1 MKIISM
7 HKVDA
12 AMEAGKLP
20 SPELIQGMGQLMGEM
35 RRASAFVDGDGLRQS
50 HTRARVRV
58 KGAGPGP
65 RQGTTVERGPYAGGN
80 ELVERLTRIRVK
92 DMEEGIAWAARQAE
106 ATGAEVEVG
115 PITEGWDLGLMAK
128 PAQAPLRCLL
138 LQKGDPASESD
149 RSSSSSS
156 SRATAALGG
165 VTADMER
172 AGVLL
177 TPPTRLRPS
186 REGKRISVA
195 GGKPVFR
202 DGPFAESKELIAGFV
217 LLDVPGMP
225 DAVEW
230 ALRFAKV
237 IGDVEIELRPLD
249 VTA

>member
-20 SPELIQGMGQLMGEM
+20 SQELIQGMGQLMGEM

-50 HTRARVRV
+50 RTRARVRV
-58 KGAGPGP
+58 KGDGAG
-65 RQGTTVERGPYAGGN
+65 TSIERGPYAGGN

-128 PAQAPLRCLL
+128 PAEAPLRCLL
-138 LQKGDPASESD
+138 LQKGDPSNEAD

-156 SRATAALGG
+156 AVPALGG
-165 VTADMER
+165 VTADMQR

-177 TPPTRLRPS
+177 TAPTRLRPS
-186 REGKRISVA
+186 REGRRISVVA
-195 GGKPVFR
+195 GKPVFR

-237 IGDVEIELRPLD
+237 IGDVELELRPLD
-249 VTA
+249 ATS

>member
-20 SPELIQGMGQLMGEM
+20 SQELIQGMGQLMGEM
-35 RRASAFVDGDGLRQS
+35 RRASAFADGDGLRQS

-65 RQGTTVERGPYAGGN
+65 GQGVTVERGPYAGGN

-92 DMEEGIAWAARQAE
+92 DMDEGIAWATRQAE

-128 PAQAPLRCLL
+128 PADAPLRCLL
-138 LQKGDPASESD
+138 LQKGDPANEAD
-149 RSSSSSS
+149 RP
-156 SRATAALGG
+156 AAIPALGAL
-165 VTADMER
+165 TAQMER

-177 TPPTRLRPS
+177 TAPTRLRPS
-186 REGKRISVA
+186 REGRRISVA
-195 GGKPVFR
+195 AGKPVFR

-217 LLDVPGMP
+217 LLEVPGMP
-225 DAVEW
+225 EAVEW

-237 IGDVEIELRPLD
+237 IGDVELELRPLD
-249 VTA
+249 TTA

>member
-20 SPELIQGMGQLMGEM
+20 SQELIQGMGQLMGEM
-35 RRASAFVDGDGLRQS
+35 RRASAFADGDGLRQS
-50 HTRARVRV
+50 HTRARVHV
-58 KGAGPGP
+58 KGAGGK
-65 RQGTTVERGPYAGGN
+65 TTVERGPYAGGN

-128 PAQAPLRCLL
+128 PAEAPLRCLL
-138 LQKGDPASESD
+138 LQKGDPANEGD
-149 RSSSSSS
+149 RP
-156 SRATAALGG
+156 AVVPALAA
-165 VTADMER
+165 VTAEMER

-177 TPPTRLRPS
+177 TAPTRLRPS
-186 REGKRISVA
+186 REGRRISVA
-195 GGKPVFR
+195 AGKPVFR

-237 IGDVEIELRPLD
+237 IGDVELELRPLD
-249 VTA
+249 ATS